1 MKQTGKFIAVIC
13 GLKSEAQ
20 VVSRVLD
27 ASKIRVGVSGAN
39 AARAE
44 EIARKFC
51 ETGAVAIIS
60 VGVSGGL
67 DPDLKPGDLLIG
79 ETVIADDGAIYES
92 DRYLLGSIMSALSRE
107 SGNPG
112 KQSAMDPR
120 FRGDERGE
128 GLDANIKAITGPLFG
143 SDEIIESISKKAA
156 LYRDHRAFGVDMES
170 HGAARAAASSGIPF
184 LAIRAVADPAG
195 RALPPAALG
204 AVAPD
209 GSTRMLATL
218 GAAMRDPK
226 QFPALMK
233 LGADSSAAIK
243 TLRRDLGP
251 LFGRLFLR
259 LDL

>member
-1 MKQTGKFIAVIC
+1 MTSTKRKFIGVIC

-44 EIARKFC
+44 EIARQFC
-51 ETGAVAIIS
+51 DAGAATIVS

-67 DPDLKPGDLLIG
+67 DPKLKPGDLIIG
-79 ETVIADDGAIYES
+79 DRVLCADGNHYQSDRRLLDAIADELAAAKAKIGA
-92 DRYLLGSIMSALSRE
+92 
-107 SGNPG
+107 
-112 KQSAMDPR
+112 
-120 FRGDERGE
+120 
-128 GLDANIKAITGPLFG
+128 LFG
-143 SDEIIESISKKAA
+143 ADDIIESIEKKAA
-156 LYRDHRAFGVDMES
+156 LYRDHGALGVDMES
-170 HGAARAAASSGIPF
+170 HGAARAAASAGVPF
-184 LAIRAVADPAG
+184 LAIRAIADPAD

-233 LGADSSAAIK
+233 LGADSAAALK
-243 TLRRDLGP
+243 TLRRDLVP
-251 LFGRLFLR
+251 LFGRLFLSC
-259 LDL
+259 DL